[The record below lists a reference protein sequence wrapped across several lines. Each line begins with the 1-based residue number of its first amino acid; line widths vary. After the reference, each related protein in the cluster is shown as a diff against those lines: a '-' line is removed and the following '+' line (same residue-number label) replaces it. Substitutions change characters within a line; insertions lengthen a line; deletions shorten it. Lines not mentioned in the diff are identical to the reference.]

1 MAKEQNL
8 TAEQVIDMA
17 SHYMNQEHLALVK
30 KAYEF
35 ARDSHKEQFRK
46 SGEPYIIHPIQVA
59 GILVEI
65 KNGSIDRC
73 IWIFT

>member
-30 KAYEF
+30 MRMNLRAILIKSNF
-35 ARDSHKEQFRK
+35 VNQVSRILFIQFK
-46 SGEPYIIHPIQVA
+46 LPA
-59 GILVEI
+59 
-65 KNGSIDRC
+65 
-73 IWIFT
+73 F

>member
-30 KAYEF
+30 KRMNLRAILI
-35 ARDSHKEQFRK
+35 K
-46 SGEPYIIHPIQVA
+46 SNFVNQVSRILLLIQLPA
-59 GILVEI
+59 
-65 KNGSIDRC
+65 
-73 IWIFT
+73 F

>member
-30 KAYEF
+30 KRMNLRAILI
-35 ARDSHKEQFRK
+35 K
-46 SGEPYIIHPIQVA
+46 SNFVNQVSR
-59 GILVEI
+59 ILFINSSCRHFSRI

>member
-30 KAYEF
+30 KRMNLRAILIKSNF
-35 ARDSHKEQFRK
+35 VNQVSRILFIQFK
-46 SGEPYIIHPIQVA
+46 LPA
-59 GILVEI
+59 
-65 KNGSIDRC
+65 
-73 IWIFT
+73 F